1 MKTFIKNFIADES
14 GASAAE
20 YALIIAVVGVG
31 IGAAALVL
39 GQNVES
45 AVGNA
50 ANNVHNCNEQANSGG
65 AATSSE
71 YTGAGADCAPTGSG
85 SDT

>member
-1 MKTFIKNFIADES
+1 MTFVKNFFADEA

-39 GQNVES
+39 GANVKQAIDGASDDIYDCNNGS
-45 AVGNA
+45 AP
-50 ANNVHNCNEQANSGG
+50 
-65 AATSSE
+65 
-71 YTGAGADCAPTGSG
+71 ADVEG
-85 SDT
+85 SDYTIASGCNVTAN

>member
-1 MKTFIKNFIADES
+1 MKNFIKNFAADEA

-39 GQNVES
+39 GANVKQAVDGASKDVYNCANKTGTTAAS
-45 AVGNA
+45 A
-50 ANNVHNCNEQANSGG
+50 
-65 AATSSE
+65 
-71 YTGAGADCAPTGSG
+71 TGSTG
-85 SDT
+85 GEC

>member
-1 MKTFIKNFIADES
+1 MKTFIKNFVADEA

-39 GQNVES
+39 GANVKQ
-45 AVGNA
+45 AVD
-50 ANNVHNCNEQANSGG
+50 G
-65 AATSSE
+65 AAIDVYQCANPSTAPSAQGTAS
-71 YTGAGADCAPTGSG
+71 TGNEC
-85 SDT
+85 

>member
-39 GQNVES
+39 GANVES

-50 ANNVHNCNEQANSGG
+50 ANEVNSCNNTTAEAGTYEIGSTCADVGG
-65 AATSSE
+65 A
-71 YTGAGADCAPTGSG
+71 P
-85 SDT
+85 

>member
-20 YALIIAVVGVG
+20 YALIIAVVGMG

-39 GQNVES
+39 GANVES

-50 ANNVHNCNEQANSGG
+50 ANEVNNCNNSEATAGKYTSG
-65 AATSSE
+65 SVTCDDSGDAAE
-71 YTGAGADCAPTGSG
+71 VTGS
-85 SDT
+85 

>member
-1 MKTFIKNFIADES
+1 MKNFIKNFAADEA

-39 GQNVES
+39 GANVKQ
-45 AVGNA
+45 AVD
-50 ANNVHNCNEQANSGG
+50 G
-65 AATSSE
+65 AAVDV
-71 YTGAGADCAPTGSG
+71 YNCANKSGTTAPSKTGSTG
-85 SDT
+85 NEC

>member
-39 GQNVES
+39 GANVEQ
-45 AVGNA
+45 AVGTA
-50 ANNVHNCNEQANSGG
+50 ANEVYACNNKTGTAGNYKGG
-65 AATSSE
+65 ECGTVAATPG
-71 YTGAGADCAPTGSG
+71 TPTQ
-85 SDT
+85 